1 MHTAHTLEKAEE
13 ETLNFR
19 SFKLSDMRR
28 VDQRGQSAGPRVLRL
43 TQRAKSGKDRSPK
56 AENESQSGKSS
67 THLVISVNFQ
77 FQNTTWRFLFVWHPL
92 GSLMIGRMFGAM
104 ACYGVCDTT
113 GCVLYVTWNTN
124 RIINPCEA

>member
-28 VDQRGQSAGPRVLRL
+28 VDQGQSAGPRVLRL
-43 TQRAKSGKDRSPK
+43 TQRAKSGKDRNTK

-67 THLVISVNFQ
+67 THLVISGKFPISKYHMA
-77 FQNTTWRFLFVWHPL
+77 FLICLASSWL
-92 GSLMIGRMFGAM
+92 SNDR
-104 ACYGVCDTT
+104 
-113 GCVLYVTWNTN
+113 
-124 RIINPCEA
+124 